1 MCKKPYPTYADAL
14 KALYTTVSRPEL
26 GSAYPCD
33 RCDAW
38 HISSRRFHPDPHTR
52 AGWSSARGSV
62 QVTVKLET
70 EVTKTD
76 G

>member
-26 GSAYPCD
+26 GSACPCD

-38 HISSRRFHPDPHTR
+38 HISSRRFTLTR
-52 AGWSSARGSV
+52 TRGRGGARRGV
-62 QVTVKLET
+62 VFK
-70 EVTKTD
+70 
-76 G
+76 